1 MQMLFS
7 RNKTIV
13 LVLLAAVTALMLTG
27 CGAQK
32 RTVKSPE
39 VVTTHYRN
47 VSARQLPVTIT
58 ADSMTYT
65 VYCAMQAVRDSV
77 IVLSYQPLAGMEIVR
92 VEVSAKNILGVDRT
106 HKRYCIVPLYL
117 PRKGGPWHSLPIKDG
132 EACYRR
138 LQEAVFSENGGTM
151 ETEYDGHHLLLQIG
165 SGKRTYGEPFTVR
178 PLKIDEY
185 EEITA
190 HSLLGL

>member
-65 VYCAMQAVRDSV
+65 V
-77 IVLSYQPLAGMEIVR
+77 
-92 VEVSAKNILGVDRT
+92 
-106 HKRYCIVPLYL
+106 
-117 PRKGGPWHSLPIKDG
+117 
-132 EACYRR
+132 
-138 LQEAVFSENGGTM
+138 
-151 ETEYDGHHLLLQIG
+151 
-165 SGKRTYGEPFTVR
+165 
-178 PLKIDEY
+178 
-185 EEITA
+185 
-190 HSLLGL
+190 